1 MNKNSLIALAR
12 GRSFSIQSRSL
23 FYILSLG
30 IMLSALLTWRGSL
43 QQKSM
48 VYDELEK
55 RAVLMTNNLAE
66 ACVRPIIL
74 EDIDEIKELIEKYRK
89 QEDVLYI
96 LLRDKNG
103 NILAEE
109 SDVGPVR
116 LDTGADISK
125 AGPIVSRVSGSL
137 HVVGQVVREHRRRSD
152 AAELLS
158 GHLEVR
164 SETDTRQQEILGTVR
179 MGLST
184 RRASESI
191 RRFVWQS
198 AIGTTGILALG
209 GLLMF
214 ILFNR
219 TIIRPLYTLVEVTRE
234 VSRGNLNQQIEK
246 LGSGIEFTLL
256 ASSFNKMVMDLKRVK
271 DELMSVNQD
280 LEERVR
286 ERTFALENANNDLL
300 KANVHLKELIEMKSR
315 FVSMVSH
322 ELRTPITSIKGFVLT
337 IQRYKQRLSGE
348 QIDKYLKIIHGESER
363 LARLI
368 EELLDISRIQE
379 GKIEIRPAII
389 DLKEMIHRIFD
400 RYHLKTNRVN
410 FLLKADAE
418 RCVAYADSDKV
429 EQIIVNLL
437 DNALRYSPDGGNVT
451 VHMFNQSSSVVLEVL
466 DEGPGLPDDD
476 IEKIFEPFYRVDN
489 EINTRNPG
497 TGLGLPI
504 SRSLSEAMG
513 GHLWAG
519 NREPRGAC
527 FAFILPQ
534 SAPTGVA

>member
-1 MNKNSLIALAR
+1 MSKKSLFALAR
-12 GRSFSIQSRSL
+12 TRSFSIQTRSL
-23 FYILSLG
+23 FYLLSLG
-30 IMLSALLTWRGSL
+30 IMLSVLLTWRGTL

-48 VYDELEK
+48 VYDELQK

-66 ACVRPIIL
+66 ACVRPLIL
-74 EDIDEIKELIEKYRK
+74 EDNDEINGLLEKYRK
-89 QEDVLYI
+89 QEDVMYI
-96 LLRDKNG
+96 SLMDKNG
-103 NILAEE
+103 SVLVEM
-109 SDVGPVR
+109 SDM
-116 LDTGADISK
+116 
-125 AGPIVSRVSGSL
+125 GPIHLDADMEAVAEPVVKWISGSL
-137 HVVGQVVREHRRRSD
+137 HVVGPVVREHRRRAD

-158 GHLEVR
+158 GHIEAR
-164 SETDTRQQEILGTVR
+164 SEKAVREREVLGMVHI
-179 MGLST
+179 GLST

-198 AIGTTGILALG
+198 AAGTTGILALG

-246 LGSGIEFTLL
+246 LGNGMEFTLL
-256 ASSFNKMVMDLKRVK
+256 ASSFNKMVIDLKRVK
-271 DELMSVNQD
+271 DELVSVNQD

-286 ERTFALENANNDLL
+286 DRTHAMEMANNDLL

-337 IQRYKQRLSGE
+337 IQRYKDRLTSE
-348 QIDKYLKIIHGESER
+348 QIDKYLKIIHQESER

-379 GKIEIRPAII
+379 GKIEIHPQTI
-389 DLKEMIHRIFD
+389 DLAEMIHRIFD

-410 FLLKADAE
+410 FVLKAEGE
-418 RCVAYADSDKV
+418 RCEAYADPDKV
-429 EQIIVNLL
+429 EQVLINLL

-451 VHMFNQSSSVVLEVL
+451 IHMFNQSNSVVLEIL
-466 DEGPGLPDDD
+466 DEGPGLPDEYV
-476 IEKIFEPFYRVDN
+476 EKVFEPFYRVDN

-527 FAFILPQ
+527 FAFILPR
-534 SAPTGVA
+534 SAPTEAA